1 MNGERQALRVRIHR
15 PVPTALICGVSGQD
29 GAYLA
34 AHLLSL
40 GYRVI
45 GTSRDAGTCDRSGL
59 AALGIQKRVEI
70 ESLDPVAAPAVREL
84 LERVRPEEI
93 YHLSGQSSVA
103 MSYTHPAEAFRS
115 IAQSTSN
122 ILETLRIGGLPCR
135 LFVAGSVAMYG
146 DTRGRTIDESLRPRP
161 VDPYGLAKAT
171 AHGLV
176 EQYRRLHGVHACTG
190 ILGNHESPLRP
201 ERFVTQKVA
210 AAACRIAGGD
220 TAPLTLGD
228 LSIER
233 DWGWAEEYVV
243 AMHAMLQLDAPE
255 DLVLASGS
263 TVKLEALV
271 SAAFSQAGL
280 DWRRHVVSDPS
291 LARPGEAR
299 RQAADA
305 SRAAERIGWRATVS
319 GPEVARRMVEARLA
333 SSVGTARR
341 AA

>member
-1 MNGERQALRVRIHR
+1 MSGDRQTPRVRIHR
-15 PVPTALICGVSGQD
+15 PAATALICGISGQD
-29 GAYLA
+29 GAYLS

-45 GTSRDAGTCDRSGL
+45 GTSRAADACDRSGL
-59 AALGIQKRVEI
+59 AALGVQGRVEI

-84 LERVRPEEI
+84 LERVRPDEI

-115 IAQSTSN
+115 IAHSTSN
-122 ILETLRIGGLPCR
+122 FLEALRTTGLQSR

-146 DTRGRTIDESLRPRP
+146 DTRGRVIDETLLPRP

-171 AHGLV
+171 AYGLV
-176 EQYRRLHGVHACTG
+176 EQYRRLHGIRACTG
-190 ILGNHESPLRP
+190 ILANHESPLRP

-210 AAACRIAGGD
+210 AAACRIAAGE
-220 TAPLTLGD
+220 TEPLTLGD

-243 AMHAMLQLDAPE
+243 AMHAMLQLDEPE
-255 DLVLASGS
+255 DLVLATGA
-263 TVKLEALV
+263 TVRLESLV
-271 SAAFSQAGL
+271 AAAFARAGL

-299 RQAADA
+299 RQRVNA

-319 GPEVARRMVEARLA
+319 GPEVARRMVAARLA
-333 SSVGTARR
+333 PAAARR

>member
-1 MNGERQALRVRIHR
+1 MSGIRQTPAVRIHR
-15 PVPTALICGVSGQD
+15 PAATALVCGISGQD

-34 AHLLSL
+34 RHLLSL

-45 GTSRDAGTCDRSGL
+45 GTSRDAATCDRSGL
-59 AALGIQKRVEI
+59 AALGIQTRVSI
-70 ESLDPVAAPAVREL
+70 ESLDPVSSPAVHEL
-84 LERVRPEEI
+84 LERVRPDEI

-122 ILETLRIGGLPCR
+122 LLETLRTTGLPSR

-146 DTRGRTIDESLRPRP
+146 DTRGRVIDETLPPRP

-176 EQYRRLHGVHACTG
+176 GQYRRLHGVRACTG

-210 AAACRIAGGD
+210 AAVCRIAGGD
-220 TAPLTLGD
+220 HAPLTLGD

-243 AMHAMLQLDAPE
+243 AMHAMLQLDEPE
-255 DLVLASGS
+255 DLVLATGS
-263 TVKLEALV
+263 TVRLESLV
-271 SAAFSQAGL
+271 AAAFARAGL

-299 RQAADA
+299 RQHARP
-305 SRAAERIGWRATVS
+305 SRAAERIGWQADVC
-319 GPEVARRMVEARLA
+319 GPEVARRMVAARLA
-333 SSVGTARR
+333 QAAGAARR